1 VPGILIDLRPLRASA
16 DYRRIWLAG
25 VFSAMGS
32 QLSAFA
38 VLFYVWQLTGSVV
51 WTGMVGLAR
60 VIPMLVAALVG
71 GQLADSRDRRR
82 LVMATRSGQI
92 VTATLLTADSA
103 SGGQLWAVLVLV
115 GLQSG
120 LGTVGAPASKTFVP
134 RLLPP
139 QLVSAGLALTMIS
152 FQTSMLVGPS
162 VAGIIVAQWGVTA
175 CFAIDAVTFVG
186 SLYGV
191 LRLPSMPPDGVDT
204 VTTRGGLRAIG
215 EGLTVVVRH
224 PVVRAS
230 MLGDLVATIPAMPI
244 SLFPLINAERFGDN
258 PRTLGLFLTAMAVGG
273 VVATVFSGAYT
284 RLNRQVVVMLV
295 SIAVWGLALLGFGL
309 VPALW
314 ATLLMLVIAGAA
326 DSVSVVSRGTVVQ
339 LAVPDRVRGRVSS
352 LDYLVGVAGPEL
364 GNVRGGLVA
373 GATSGS
379 VAAII
384 GGGMAALGA
393 GLIAVLA
400 PTALRFRAMDG
411 PQDENPPL
419 DPSATRPAR
428 VEGAPIHD
436 LETDFRS

>member
-1 VPGILIDLRPLRASA
+1 MPDILIDLRPLRASP
-16 DYRRIWLAG
+16 DYRRLWLAG

-38 VLFYVWQLTGSVV
+38 VLFYVWQLAGSVG

-60 VIPMLVAALVG
+60 VVPMLVAALGG

-92 VTATLLTADSA
+92 VTAALLTADSA
-103 SGGQLWAVLVLV
+103 TGGQLWAVLLLV

-162 VAGIIVAQWGVTA
+162 VAGLIVAQWGVTA
-175 CFAIDAVTFVG
+175 CFAIDTVTFVG

-191 LRLPSMPPDGVDT
+191 VRLPAMPPQDIEGLAP
-204 VTTRGGLRAIG
+204 RRGLRAVA
-215 EGLTVVVRH
+215 EGLTVVTRH
-224 PVVRAS
+224 PVVRAT

-273 VVATVFSGAYT
+273 VLATVFSGAYT

-295 SIAVWGLALLGFGL
+295 SIAAWGLALLGFG
-309 VPALW
+309 VVSALW

-379 VAAII
+379 LATII
-384 GGGMAALGA
+384 GGGMAVIGA
-393 GLIAVLA
+393 GLIAVLVPA
-400 PTALRFRAMDG
+400 ALNFRAMGDTEPG
-411 PQDENPPL
+411 GAADPPSG
-419 DPSATRPAR
+419 SAVVPGNDDRTTAGR
-428 VEGAPIHD
+428 
-436 LETDFRS
+436 